1 MSGGGG
7 RGPSTPQNDSL
18 RESLCCAQDDN
29 FYLVEMFRET
39 PIAGKFY
46 NGALME
52 TGIRNRVAIVA
63 ASSQG
68 IGRATAEAFAAEGCR
83 LAICARNREAINAV
97 AEKIHSQHQ
106 TEIVAEAFDVSDAN
120 AVRDF
125 VNAVVQKFGSVDV
138 CVINAGGPP
147 AKGFLATTTDEWKRA
162 VDVNFMSAVYFA
174 HQVIPLM
181 QKKKWGRII
190 TITSIT
196 TKQPVADLV
205 YSNAVRAA
213 VVGLV
218 KSLANE
224 FGKDGILVNN
234 VGPGFTATERLKE
247 LAHSRAAGLGKPE
260 KEVFESWAAETALK
274 RLGEPR
280 ELADTIV
287 WLASERASYITG
299 QTILVDGGLYK
310 GL

>member
-1 MSGGGG
+1 M
-7 RGPSTPQNDSL
+7 
-18 RESLCCAQDDN
+18 
-29 FYLVEMFRET
+29 EM
-39 PIAGKFY
+39 GLK
-46 NGALME
+46 
-52 TGIRNRVAIVA
+52 NRVAIVA

-68 IGRATAEAFAAEGCR
+68 LGRATAEAFAAEGCR
-83 LAICARNREAINAV
+83 LAICARNQQALNAV
-97 AEKIHSQHQ
+97 AEKIRGEYN
-106 TEIVAEAFDVSDAN
+106 TEVLAEPFDVTDAG

-125 VNAVVQKFGSVDV
+125 VHAVVQKFGGIDI
-138 CVINAGGPP
+138 CVTNAGGPP
-147 AKGFLATTTDEWKRA
+147 AKGFLATTIDEWKRA
-162 VDVNFMSAVYFA
+162 VDLNLMSAVYFTHA
-174 HQVIPLM
+174 VIPHM
-181 QKKKWGRII
+181 QRKRWGRII

-234 VGPGFTATERLKE
+234 VGPGYTATERLKE
-247 LAHSRAAGLGKPE
+247 LAHSRSAASGKTE
-260 KEVFESWAAETALK
+260 KEIFEGWAADTPLK
-274 RLGEPR
+274 RLGDPR
-280 ELADTIV
+280 ELADAIV

>member
-1 MSGGGG
+1 
-7 RGPSTPQNDSL
+7 
-18 RESLCCAQDDN
+18 
-29 FYLVEMFRET
+29 
-39 PIAGKFY
+39 
-46 NGALME
+46 ME
-52 TGIRNRVAIVA
+52 TGLKNRVAIVA

-68 IGRATAEAFAAEGCR
+68 LGRATAEAFAAEGCR
-83 LAICARNREAINAV
+83 VALCARNREALAAA
-97 AEKIHSQHQ
+97 AENIRTRYK
-106 TEIVAEAFDVSDAN
+106 TEVLAEPFDVTDAN

-125 VNAVVQKFGSVDV
+125 VSLVAGKFGSVDI
-138 CVINAGGPP
+138 CVTNAGGPP
-147 AKGFLATTTDEWKRA
+147 AKGFLATTIEEWRRA
-162 VDVNFMSAVYFA
+162 IDLNFMSAVYFA
-174 HQVIPLM
+174 HQVIPHM
-181 QKKKWGRII
+181 QRNKWGRII

-234 VGPGFTATERLKE
+234 VGPGFTATDRLKE
-247 LAHSRAAGLGKPE
+247 LAKSRAAALHKTE
-260 KEVFESWAAETALK
+260 MEILESWAADVPLK

-280 ELADTIV
+280 EVADTIV
-287 WLASERASYITG
+287 WLASERASYING
-299 QTILVDGGLYK
+299 QTVLVDGGLYK

>member
-1 MSGGGG
+1 
-7 RGPSTPQNDSL
+7 
-18 RESLCCAQDDN
+18 
-29 FYLVEMFRET
+29 
-39 PIAGKFY
+39 
-46 NGALME
+46 ME
-52 TGIRNRVAIVA
+52 TGLKNRVAIVA

-83 LAICARNREAINAV
+83 IAMCARNRETLNQA
-97 AEKIHSQHQ
+97 AEKIRSQYP
-106 TEIVAEAFDVSDAN
+106 AEVLAEPFDVTDPT

-125 VNAVVQKFGSVDV
+125 VNAVVQKFGGADI
-138 CVINAGGPP
+138 CVTNAGGPP
-147 AKGFLATTTDEWKRA
+147 AKGFLSTTVDEWKRA
-162 VDVNFMSAVYFA
+162 VDVNFMSVVYFA
-174 HQVIPLM
+174 HQVIPHM
-181 QKKKWGRII
+181 QRKKWGRIV
-190 TITSIT
+190 TITSVS
-196 TKQPVADLV
+196 TKQPVPDLV

-234 VGPGFTATERLKE
+234 VGPGYTATDRLKE
-247 LAHSRAAGLGKPE
+247 LAKTRANASGKTE
-260 KEVFESWAAETALK
+260 KEILDAFAADAPLK
-274 RLGEPR
+274 RLGDPR

-299 QTILVDGGLYK
+299 QTILVDGGVYK